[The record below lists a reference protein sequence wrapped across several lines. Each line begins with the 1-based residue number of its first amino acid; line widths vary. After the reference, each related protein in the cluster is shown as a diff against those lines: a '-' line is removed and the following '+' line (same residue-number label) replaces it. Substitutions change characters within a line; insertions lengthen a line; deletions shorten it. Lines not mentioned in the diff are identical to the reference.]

1 MVLSC
6 DFLSGMEHGALIAA
20 RIAVGLVLVVA
31 GGAKLAAGQR
41 YVRELV
47 AAFAIVP
54 SWMIRP
60 VAFVLPWIELILG
73 GLLVTGLLAAPVAA
87 LGAALLGGFSA
98 ALALNL
104 RRGSNA
110 PCGCFGPSLPMKTSR
125 TLVGRNL
132 LMVLVLVA
140 VSWKGG
146 S

>member
-1 MVLSC
+1 
-6 DFLSGMEHGALIAA
+6 MEHGALIAA

-31 GGAKLAAGQR
+31 GGAKLAAGKR

-47 AAFAIVP
+47 ATFAIVP
-54 SWMIRP
+54 SRMIRP
-60 VAFVLPWIELILG
+60 VAFALPWVELILG
-73 GLLVTGLLAAPVAA
+73 GLLVTGLLATPVAA
-87 LGAALLGGFSA
+87 LGAGLLGGVSL

-110 PCGCFGPSLPMKTSR
+110 PCGCFGPSLPMKTSW